1 MAQVG
6 ARLTRVAGSYLHTVQ
21 AGDWEACRTCALPV
35 KGYSHCPQCASH
47 LGQHLPLADR
57 TGYLVYADMPVK
69 GHWFLP
75 GGGHETCPVAATRI
89 ARWWPWD
96 LPRGGHRRPGSVY
109 CNGFTPLP
117 VSAWVR
123 RTLSPLV

>member
-1 MAQVG
+1 MSPALTLRTPAG
-6 ARLTRVAGSYLHTVQ
+6 LTRVEL
-21 AGDWEACRTCALPV
+21 ELNRRLRMAL
-35 KGYSHCPQCASH
+35 GERSSAEMLNALLMPQNRPQSQ
-47 LGQHLPLADR
+47 G
-57 TGYLVYADMPVK
+57 VK

-89 ARWWPWD
+89 ARWWPWE
-96 LPRGGHRRPGSVY
+96 LPKGGHRRPGTGY

-117 VSAWVR
+117 VRAWVR